1 LEFNT
6 EGAESAEDA
15 EKKMM
20 AYENILYEKKDGIAY
35 ITFNRPKVLN
45 ALNRKTVEELQGA
58 LLDARGDESV
68 RVLILTGTG
77 EKSFVAGAD
86 ISELAVQTPVNGKE
100 FSLYGQS
107 VFHLL
112 ETMGKP
118 SICAISGFA
127 LGGGCELA
135 LSCTIR
141 IASNTAK
148 LGQPEVKL
156 GILPGYGGTQRLARL
171 CGKGA
176 AHELCLTGEMI
187 TAEEALRIGLVNHVY
202 QPAELIPAA
211 EAMARKIIA
220 NGPLAVK
227 FTMEAIER
235 GTEAPLEEGLFL
247 EATLFGVACAT
258 EDMREGTK
266 AFLEKRSPQFKGK

>member
-118 SICAISGFA
+118 SICAINGFA

-141 IASNTAK
+141 IASRTAK

>member
-1 LEFNT
+1 
-6 EGAESAEDA
+6 
-15 EKKMM
+15 M
-20 AYENILYEKKDGIAY
+20 AYENLLYEKKGGIAY

-45 ALNRKTVEELQGA
+45 ALNRKTIEELQNA
-58 LLDARGDESV
+58 LLDARDDQAV
-68 RVLILTGTG
+68 RVLILTGAE
-77 EKSFVAGAD
+77 EKAFVAGAD
-86 ISELAVQTPVNGKE
+86 ISELTLQTPVNGKE
-100 FSLYGQS
+100 FSLFGQG

-118 SICAISGFA
+118 SICAINGFA

-141 IASNTAK
+141 IACKTAK
-148 LGQPEVKL
+148 IGQPEVKL
-156 GILPGYGGTQRLARL
+156 GILPGYGGTQRLTRL
-171 CGKGA
+171 CGKGV

-187 TAEEALRIGLVNHVY
+187 TAEEALRIGLVNHIY
-202 QPAELIPAA
+202 EPAELIPAA
-211 EAMARKIIA
+211 ETMAKKIIA

-235 GTEAPLEEGLFL
+235 GVEMAQEEGLFL

-258 EDMREGTK
+258 DDMREGTK
-266 AFLEKRSPQFKGK
+266 AFLEKRPPQFKGK

>member
-1 LEFNT
+1 MER
-6 EGAESAEDA
+6 EE
-15 EKKMM
+15 M
-20 AYENILYEKKDGIAY
+20 AYENLLYEKRDGIAY

-45 ALNRKTVEELQGA
+45 ALNRKTVEELQHA
-58 LLDARGDESV
+58 LLEARADDSV
-68 RVLILTGTG
+68 RVLILTGAG

-86 ISELAVQTPVNGKE
+86 IGELAVQTPVNGKE
-100 FSLYGQS
+100 FSLFGQG

-118 SICAISGFA
+118 SICAINGFA

-141 IASNTAK
+141 IASRTAK

-156 GILPGYGGTQRLARL
+156 GLLPGYGGSQRLARL
-171 CGKGA
+171 CGKGV
-176 AHELCLTGEMI
+176 AHEICLTGEMI
-187 TAEEALRIGLVNHVY
+187 TAEEAQRIGLVNHIY
-202 QPAELIPAA
+202 EPAELIPAA
-211 EAMARKIIA
+211 EAMAKKIIA
-220 NGPLAVK
+220 NGPIAVK

-235 GTEAPLEEGLFL
+235 GMEMAQEEGLFL

-266 AFLEKRSPQFKGK
+266 AFLEKRAPQFKGK

>member
-1 LEFNT
+1 
-6 EGAESAEDA
+6 
-15 EKKMM
+15 M
-20 AYENILYEKKDGIAY
+20 AYENILYEKRDGIGY
-35 ITFNRPKVLN
+35 ITFSRPKVLN
-45 ALNRKTVEELQGA
+45 ALNRKTIEELHEV
-58 LLDARGDESV
+58 LVDARKDEAV
-68 RVLILTGTG
+68 RVLILTGAG

-86 ISELAVQTPVNGKE
+86 IGELAVQTPVNGKE

-107 VFHLL
+107 VLHLL

-118 SICAISGFA
+118 SICAINGFA

-141 IASNTAK
+141 IASKTAK

-156 GILPGYGGTQRLARL
+156 GILPGYGGSQRLARL
-171 CGKGA
+171 CGKGM

-187 TAEEALRIGLVNHVY
+187 TAEEALRIGLVNHIY
-202 QPAELIPAA
+202 EPTELIPAA
-211 EAMARKIIA
+211 EAMAKKIIA
-220 NGPLAVK
+220 NGPIAVK

-235 GTEAPLEEGLFL
+235 GTEMPLEEGLFL

-266 AFLEKRSPQFKGK
+266 AFLEKRLAQFKGK